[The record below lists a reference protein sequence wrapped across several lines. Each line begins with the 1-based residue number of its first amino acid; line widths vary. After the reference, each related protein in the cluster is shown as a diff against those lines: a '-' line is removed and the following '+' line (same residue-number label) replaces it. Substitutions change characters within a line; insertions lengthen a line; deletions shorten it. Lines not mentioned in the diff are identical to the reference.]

1 MDANI
6 KNHLKALIQL
16 SIIDRDFDEP
26 ERSYIYTLGKANR
39 IPEKEIDD
47 LVAETVH
54 EKPDAEINYQGLMTE
69 ERFDYLYDIIQL
81 MKIDGDVYLT
91 EIRYCE
97 GVAEKLGYDKKV
109 VKKLS
114 SLVYSDPSIKA
125 NREMLI
131 KTANKYLKA

>member
-1 MDANI
+1 MDANL

-26 ERSYIYTLGKANR
+26 ERTYIYTIGKANR
-39 IPEKEIDD
+39 IPEGEIDD
-47 LVAETVH
+47 LVTETIN
-54 EKPDAEINYQGLMTE
+54 EKPDAVISYQGLMSE
-69 ERFDYLYDIIQL
+69 EKFDFLYDIIQL

-97 GVAEKLGYDKKV
+97 GIAEKLGYDKKV

-114 SLVYSDPSIKA
+114 SLVYSDPAIKA
-125 NREMLI
+125 NRDMLL
-131 KTANKYLKA
+131 KSANKYLKA

>member
-1 MDANI
+1 MDANL

-16 SIIDRDFDEP
+16 SIIDRDFDQP
-26 ERSYIYTLGKANR
+26 EKTYIYIIGKANN
-39 IPEKEIDD
+39 IPEVEIDE
-47 LVAETVH
+47 LVAETIN
-54 EKPDAEINYQGLMTE
+54 EKPEAIITYQGLMTE

-97 GVAEKLGYDKKV
+97 GIAEKLGYDKKV

-114 SLVYSDPSIKA
+114 SLVYSDPTIKA
-125 NREMLI
+125 SRDVLL
-131 KTANKYLKA
+131 KAANKYLKG

>member
-1 MDANI
+1 MDANL

-26 ERSYIYTLGKANR
+26 ERTYIYTIGKANR
-39 IPEKEIDD
+39 IPEGEIDE
-47 LVAETVH
+47 LVTETIN
-54 EKPDAEINYQGLMTE
+54 EKPDAVISYQGLMSE
-69 ERFDYLYDIIQL
+69 ERFDFLYDIIQL

-97 GVAEKLGYDKKV
+97 GIAEKLGYDKKV

-114 SLVYSDPSIKA
+114 SLVYSDPAIKA
-125 NREMLI
+125 NRDMLL
-131 KTANKYLKA
+131 KSANKYLKA

>member
-1 MDANI
+1 MDANL

-26 ERSYIYTLGKANR
+26 ERTYIYTIGKANR

-47 LVAETVH
+47 LVTETIN
-54 EKPDAEINYQGLMTE
+54 EKPDAVITYQGLMSE
-69 ERFDYLYDIIQL
+69 ERFDFLYDIIQL

-91 EIRYCE
+91 EIRFCE
-97 GVAEKLGYDKKV
+97 EIAEKLGYDKKV

-114 SLVYSDPSIKA
+114 SLVYSDPAIKA
-125 NREMLI
+125 NRDMLL
-131 KTANKYLKA
+131 KSANKYLKA

>member
-1 MDANI
+1 MDANL

-26 ERSYIYTLGKANR
+26 ERTYIYTIGKANR
-39 IPEKEIDD
+39 IPEGEIDE
-47 LVAETVH
+47 LVTETIN
-54 EKPDAEINYQGLMTE
+54 EKPDAVISYQGLMSE
-69 ERFDYLYDIIQL
+69 ERFDFLYDIIQL

-97 GVAEKLGYDKKV
+97 GIAEKLGYDKKV

-114 SLVYSDPSIKA
+114 SLVYSDPAIKA
-125 NREMLI
+125 NREMLL
-131 KTANKYLKA
+131 KSANKYLKA

>member
-1 MDANI
+1 MDNNL

-26 ERSYIYTLGKANR
+26 ERTYIYTIGKANR
-39 IPEKEIDD
+39 IPEDEIDD
-47 LVAETVH
+47 LVTETIN
-54 EKPDAEINYQGLMTE
+54 EKPDAVITYQGLMSE
-69 ERFDYLYDIIQL
+69 ERFDFLYDIIQL

-97 GVAEKLGYDKKV
+97 SIAEKLGYDKKV

-114 SLVYSDPSIKA
+114 SLVYSDPAIKA
-125 NREMLI
+125 NRDMLL
-131 KTANKYLKA
+131 KTANKYLRA

>member
-1 MDANI
+1 MDINL

-26 ERSYIYTLGKANR
+26 ERTYIYTIGKANR
-39 IPEKEIDD
+39 IPEEEIDD
-47 LVAETVH
+47 LVTETIN
-54 EKPDAEINYQGLMTE
+54 EKPDAIITYQGLMTE
-69 ERFDYLYDIIQL
+69 ERFDFLYDIIQL

-91 EIRYCE
+91 EIRFCE
-97 GVAEKLGYDKKV
+97 GIAEKLGYDKKV

-125 NREMLI
+125 NRETLL
-131 KTANKYLKA
+131 KTSNKYLKV

>member
-1 MDANI
+1 MDANL

-26 ERSYIYTLGKANR
+26 ERSYIYTIGKANS

-47 LVAETVH
+47 LVEETIN
-54 EKPDAEINYQGLMTE
+54 EKPDAEISYQGLMTE

-91 EIRYCE
+91 EIRFCE
-97 GVAEKLGYDKKV
+97 SMAAKLGYDKKV

-125 NREMLI
+125 NRDMLL
-131 KTANKYLKA
+131 KTANKFLRL

>member
-1 MDANI
+1 MDLNL

-16 SIIDRDFDEP
+16 SAVDGSIDEP
-26 ERSYIYTLGKANR
+26 ERSYIYTIGKANR

-47 LVAETVH
+47 LMDETVT
-54 EKPDAEINYQGLMTE
+54 EKPEADINYQGLMSE
-69 ERFDYLYDIIQL
+69 ERFDFLYDIIQL

-125 NREMLI
+125 NRDTLL